1 MNLSRFIQ
9 PFTPKVYAERR
20 KRLLDR
26 LLKIEDS
33 FICLF
38 WSGSEVVRNH
48 TAHFPFRAQSDF
60 LYLTGFSEPDT
71 LLVLRARGGKT
82 ETLLGLRPRDLSPNR
97 GSEVWEGERL
107 GVERAAK
114 AMHLDDAFD
123 IHHADKVL
131 RSLISETRS
140 VFWSVGLYPEWD
152 QKLIQMIADLTRN
165 QRGAPFISSIHDV
178 RIPLHEMRKVKSK
191 EEIEVMRRSGNIAA
205 HGHLRAMAT
214 AKPGQYEYQVGAEIE
229 REFKRLGA
237 QAPAYNSIIATG
249 NNACTLHY
257 TANNQQLKAGQ
268 LILIDAGA
276 ELHGYAS
283 DITRTFPVSGRFS
296 PAQREIYEVVL
307 DAQREAIRSA
317 KAGVNITKT
326 HDVATRVL
334 SEGLK
339 HLGIIKNT
347 SAQTI
352 HRKGLFKAYMPHGTS
367 HWLGLDVHDAGRY
380 KRWNEPMKPS
390 ELPAGSV
397 ITVEPGL
404 YFRADDKTV
413 PAKYRGIGIRIE
425 DDVHVTRSGPDVLT
439 AKCPKTVEEIEAACG
454 PKL

>member
-1 MNLSRFIQ
+1 
-9 PFTPKVYAERR
+9 
-20 KRLLDR
+20 
-26 LLKIEDS
+26 
-33 FICLF
+33 
-38 WSGSEVVRNH
+38 
-48 TAHFPFRAQSDF
+48 
-60 LYLTGFSEPDT
+60 
-71 LLVLRARGGKT
+71 
-82 ETLLGLRPRDLSPNR
+82 
-97 GSEVWEGERL
+97 L